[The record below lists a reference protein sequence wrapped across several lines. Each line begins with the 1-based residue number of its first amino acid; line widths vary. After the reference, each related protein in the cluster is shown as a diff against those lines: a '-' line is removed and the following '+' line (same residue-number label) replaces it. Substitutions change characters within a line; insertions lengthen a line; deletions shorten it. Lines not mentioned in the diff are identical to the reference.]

1 MINVHMLFM
10 VWLIYLPLFIERQ
23 AQNDTKCA
31 KKKLTHLKILSDRS
45 GRVISWGIVS
55 PGLDQIILN

>member
-45 GRVISWGIVS
+45 GRVIS
-55 PGLDQIILN
+55 